1 MIDEDEPKRIDLL
14 CPRCDILVEAK
25 VQTTVRG
32 PLTSEA
38 AERAFLPPPQIRYPM
53 VRNTRRILYSSK
65 DFPGL
70 VLRSSYAPC
79 T

>member
-14 CPRCDILVEAK
+14 CPHGNILVEAK
-25 VQTTVRG
+25 VQTTVRE
-32 PLTSEA
+32 PLTPEA
-38 AERAFLPPPQIRYPM
+38 AERSILPPCQIRYPM

-70 VLRSSYAPC
+70 VLRSSYPPC